1 MVPMFT
7 MMIFTKV
14 LHNFVI
20 VAMVRYL
27 CRINIA
33 DESLRLLRFDP
44 IEVESFHISK

>member
-1 MVPMFT
+1 
-7 MMIFTKV
+7 MMILAQV
-14 LHNFVI
+14 PHNFVI